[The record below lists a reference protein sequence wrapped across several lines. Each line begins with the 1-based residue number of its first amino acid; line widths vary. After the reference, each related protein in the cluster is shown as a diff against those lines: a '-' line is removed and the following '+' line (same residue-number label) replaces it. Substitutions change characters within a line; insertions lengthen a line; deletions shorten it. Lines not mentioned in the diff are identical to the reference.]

1 MQLHEKFRKI
11 EDELNDYFVEREE
24 VLHGLTLAMLSENNI
39 LLLGPP
45 GIAKSLAVREWRN
58 HIEGA
63 NYFEW
68 LLTKFSTPEEVF
80 GPLSLKALEEDRYSR
95 ITFNKMPEAHFAFLD
110 EIFKCNSGLLNSLLP
125 VLNERKFHNDGVA
138 HTIPL
143 LTTVGASNE
152 IPDSEDGL
160 EALFDR
166 FLLKFMVKPIQ
177 EESNFKKMITS
188 KIPNPQ
194 LVLSLEEIDQARAM
208 VKEVEINEGMADVL
222 IKLRRKMS
230 HQGIFPTD
238 RTYNTATRILRAEA
252 FLNGRDTI
260 AEDDFD
266 VLRHVLWTD
275 PKDEKAVWS
284 IILDQISPEK
294 GKIITLFE
302 NAQEVANATLNEKN
316 TKKRVEKGIDTAAKL
331 KDIKK
336 KISQHIQAMEKKK
349 KDVREVRK
357 YDQQV
362 NELLARVFTESC
374 GIDPNMN

>member
-1 MQLHEKFRKI
+1 MQLHEKFAQV
-11 EDELNDYFVEREE
+11 EEELNDYFVEREE
-24 VLHGLTLAMLSENNI
+24 VLHGLALAMLSENNI

-45 GIAKSLAVREWRN
+45 GVAKSLAVREWRE
-58 HIEGA
+58 HISGA

-95 ITFNKMPEAHFAFLD
+95 ITYNKLPESHFAFLD

-125 VLNERKFHNDGVA
+125 VLNERVFHNDGVA
-138 HTIPL
+138 HDIPL
-143 LTTVGASNE
+143 LTTIGASNE
-152 IPDSEDGL
+152 IPDAEDGL
-160 EALFDR
+160 EALYDR

-177 EESNFKKMITS
+177 EEANFKQMISTQ
-188 KIPNPQ
+188 IPQP
-194 LVLSLEEIDQARAM
+194 VTILSLDEIDQARSM
-208 VKEVEINEGMADVL
+208 VKAVEINEGMADVL

-238 RTYNTATRILRAEA
+238 RTYNTATRILKAEA
-252 FLNGRDTI
+252 FLHGRDQI
-260 AEDDFD
+260 IEDDFD

-275 PKDEKAVWS
+275 PKDERVVWT

-302 NAQEVANATLNEKN
+302 KAQEVAHATLGEKDD
-316 TKKRVEKGIDTAAKL
+316 KKRVEKGIDTAAKL
-331 KDIKK
+331 KEIKK
-336 KISQHIQAMEKKK
+336 KISKHIGDMEKKK
-349 KDVREVRK
+349 KDTREVRK
-357 YDQQV
+357 VDQKV

-374 GIDPNMN
+374 GIDPNLD